1 MHRRIGTGLA
11 WSCIAALGLSLLGGD
26 PAEGQ
31 SLFRTN
37 RVIEQAGNACLRGDE
52 CTIFEAEGQEVK
64 AGSSIEVA
72 FECPADHPYLRNW
85 DATRHEH
92 VFLSLSPARIGKGPL
107 TLIAHNQADAPGSFK
122 VLLGCAK
129 EPASV
134 TSVAQSLGS
143 LPTNVAAVRRSKQ

>member
-1 MHRRIGTGLA
+1 MQRKIVAGLT
-11 WSCIAALGLSLLGGD
+11 WSCITALGLPLLGGD
-26 PAEGQ
+26 PAQAQ

-37 RVIEQAGNACLRGDE
+37 RVIEQSGHACPRGDE
-52 CTIFEAEGQEVK
+52 CTTFEAEEQEVG

-72 FECPADHPYLRNW
+72 FECPAGHPYLRNW

-92 VFLSLSPARIGKGPL
+92 VSLSLSPARVGTGPL
-107 TLIAHNQADAPGSFK
+107 TLIAHNQADAPGRFK
-122 VLLGCAK
+122 VLLGCAR